1 MYSAV
6 PKSPAKSQ
14 KTRASK
20 HAVVSDFRRTQ
31 ILDAAR
37 RMFAR
42 RGLEG
47 TTVDHIAANARVA
60 KGTIYLYFKSK
71 DEILKSAVHEDL
83 DALGRETIPG
93 ITAPGSMEDR
103 LRAFLRGMLVFFD
116 RQRGFID
123 MCQVEVGADVRR
135 RVRQQFGHVYAAQA
149 KAWQA
154 ALADAARD
162 GTITAVD
169 PQHAALAIVSFA
181 HGLAIQRL
189 RGWTTAT
196 LEADVAQATAILWKG
211 LSAS

>member
-1 MYSAV
+1 MNSAV
-6 PKSPAKSQ
+6 L
-14 KTRASK
+14 TNRASK
-20 HAVVSDFRRTQ
+20 QAVVSDFRRTQ

-42 RGLEG
+42 HGLEG
-47 TTVDHIAANARVA
+47 TTVDHIARAARVA

-93 ITAPGSMEDR
+93 ITAPGPIDER
-103 LRAFLRGMLVFFD
+103 LRTFLRGMLVFFD

-135 RVRQQFGHVYAAQA
+135 RVRQQFGHVYAGQA
-149 KAWQA
+149 RAWQA
-154 ALADAARD
+154 ALADAARA
-162 GTITAVD
+162 GTITSVD

-189 RGWTTAT
+189 RGWTDAT
-196 LEADVAQATAILWKG
+196 LEADVTQATAILWKG